1 MISRVWHGWTRPESA
16 DAYEALLRHTVLP
29 GIERRGIDGYR
40 GSYLFRRDGEGE
52 VEFVT
57 TLLFDSLDA
66 VRRFAGGDYEA
77 AVIHPEAHA
86 LLSRFDPRSSHY
98 SVVLRPGDLAS
109 ALAEPPPHR

>member
-16 DAYEALLRHTVLP
+16 DAYEALLRRTILP

-40 GSYLFRRDGEGE
+40 GCYLYRRDGEGE

-66 VRRFAGGDYEA
+66 VRRFAGEEYEA

-86 LLSRFDPRSSHY
+86 LLARFDPRSAHY
-98 SVVLRPGDLAS
+98 DVLLRPGDLAPTS
-109 ALAEPPPHR
+109 RETPPHR